1 MPEGSGHAIYLLFS
15 PVDPF
20 PVFPGVLEAVLFPVY
35 PGVLEAVPFPVFPGV
50 LEAVP
55 FPVFPGVLEAV
66 PFPAFPCVLEAVPG
80 QSEARF
86 FSTLETRKR
95 LALVL

>member
-20 PVFPGVLEAVLFPVY
+20 PVFPGVLEAVL
-35 PGVLEAVPFPVFPGV
+35 FPVFPGV